1 MTPER
6 IFALLVAAT
15 LIVAA
20 AAQSDPVRLPSRS
33 VVERIVAGPSTTV
46 AGNEVVSIAA
56 RLEEVMQCQP
66 QFPACRR
73 PDCTAVAHLGRIF
86 YTRPA
91 ALEVC
96 VDQGGI
102 GWRRVVMQ

>member
-1 MTPER
+1 MKP
-6 IFALLVAAT
+6 ILIALL
-15 LIVAA
+15 L
-20 AAQSDPVRLPSRS
+20 AQSDPVHLPNRTF
-33 VVERIVAGPSTTV
+33 VERVDAGPNTTV
-46 AGNEVVSIAA
+46 AGDTVVSIAA

-73 PDCTAVAHLGRIF
+73 PDCASAAHLGRIF

-102 GWRRVVMQ
+102 GWRRVVVQ